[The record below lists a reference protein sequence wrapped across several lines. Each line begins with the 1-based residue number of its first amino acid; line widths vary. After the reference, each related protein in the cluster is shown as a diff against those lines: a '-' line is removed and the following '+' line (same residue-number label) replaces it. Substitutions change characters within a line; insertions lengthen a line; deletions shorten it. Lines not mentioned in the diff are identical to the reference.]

1 MKIVIAALTAGAVL
15 AGVAAAAGPVSAAE
29 GYSAYEVKQRYVKK
43 NYKKRRHGH
52 YTYQYWADRLPVGTT
67 SWWQQMDREG
77 RGGRRQ

>member
-15 AGVAAAAGPVSAAE
+15 AGVAAAAGHASAAE
-29 GYSAYEVKQRYVKK
+29 GYGAYELKHRYVKK
-43 NYKKRRHGH
+43 KYKKRRHGH
-52 YTYQYWADRLPVGTT
+52 YYYQYWADRLPVGTT